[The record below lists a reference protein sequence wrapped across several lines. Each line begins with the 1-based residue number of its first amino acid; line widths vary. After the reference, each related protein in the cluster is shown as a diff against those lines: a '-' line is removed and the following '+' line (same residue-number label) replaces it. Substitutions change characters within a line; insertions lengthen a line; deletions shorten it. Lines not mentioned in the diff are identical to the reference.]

1 MRPAFSFLLDFFY
14 YLSEKK
20 MVKKPGDANQA
31 KEPREIGY
39 LKTKLMMYLFSL
51 EIDVAIRN
59 Q

>member
-1 MRPAFSFLLDFFY
+1 
-14 YLSEKK
+14 